1 MKVSKKEDMD
11 EFQIILGNREL
22 ERVKKF
28 EYLRSWITSDNR
40 CKMEIK
46 SRINKAKAACYQ
58 IYHILTNRGLN
69 IKLKIKILRT
79 MIWSVLTYGCEA
91 WTLTHEMMERINSFE
106 MWCLRKMQRIS
117 WTEKITNEEVLDRLG
132 LRRRLLINIQQR
144 KVRYAGHLARGSGG
158 QLLKTVIDRLVEG
171 TRPRGRP
178 RKTWRDKSFPVQSL
192 MLREA
197 WNRETWRRI
206 VHQMQPS
213 VERMPLDR

>member
-1 MKVSKKEDMD
+1 ME
-11 EFQIILGNREL
+11 ELQIILGNKEL

-28 EYLRSWITSDNR
+28 EYLGSWITSDNR

-46 SRINKAKAACYQ
+46 SRINKAKAAFYQ

-158 QLLKTVIDRLVEG
+158 QLLKTVIEGLVEG
-171 TRPRGRP
+171 TRSRGRP
-178 RKTWRDKSFPVQSL
+178 RKTWRDNIKDWTGKD
-192 MLREA
+192 LREA
-197 WNRETWRRI
+197 WNRKTWRGI